1 MLYALSRDAV
11 SIKSKKKPGHVPIPK
26 DAAPFIAPDLVH
38 SELDVTQTLQF
49 ATLVPPAPKKND
61 TSDKAMIIAADG
73 GTIKA
78 AVPTH

>member
-1 MLYALSRDAV
+1 
-11 SIKSKKKPGHVPIPK
+11 VPIPK

-49 ATLVPPAPKKND
+49 ATLVPPKPKKGE
-61 TSDKAMIIAADG
+61 SSEKAVIVAADG